1 MKNSTIAA
9 ITLSIVLLVFGG
21 CTPGGDNSGG
31 DKKLDG
37 VYHSAGGGPITITI
51 KDGKA
56 IFLVGAEA
64 KTLDYK
70 VNDNKMTLVNPQDGD
85 MVLTINDDGTLNSEI
100 GIFSRKP

>member
-1 MKNSTIAA
+1 MMKNSFTYRTTAVIA
-9 ITLSIVLLVFGG
+9 LSIFLLVFGG
-21 CTPGGDNSGG
+21 CTPGG

-70 VNDNKMTLVNPQDGD
+70 VNDNKLTLVNPQDGD